1 MDAGYGNQEPTTET
15 QPLTVG
21 DTKTQGSLLCEPPNG
36 NAPAMPDAQLAGVA
50 SPNSST
56 SRTRPAD
63 PPRQAS
69 RSFERVLVAWQ
80 EFGFGPICDIIS
92 RSAEVCSRMQTG
104 PHLVTL
110 SSSQFDPLRK

>member
-80 EFGFGPICDIIS
+80 ESGFGL
-92 RSAEVCSRMQTG
+92 SATSSVDPPS
-104 PHLVTL
+104 LL
-110 SSSQFDPLRK
+110 SDANRTTFGHTEFFAV